1 MDALVVSHPVVD
13 GLRPVIGS
21 RSIAVRIVSAGLLFV
36 LAAPGCG
43 RERIVQADAE
53 SERDRSPAVALEA
66 DSGQTADAR
75 LVVATVPPGATIRI
89 DGEVRGVSPDTVEGL
104 VPHLAQIDLERAASQ
119 RVSGS
124 LSLEP
129 GVQSLTVTLPPAAEP
144 RRALPCVCTVT
155 TLPDF
160 AFVSVDGGPSHEI
173 VPFEA
178 RLLPGLRRFHVR
190 TRDGRVDT
198 TYTVMVPDGKVRM
211 TIKLDYRARRVRLQ

>member
-1 MDALVVSHPVVD
+1 M
-13 GLRPVIGS
+13 
-21 RSIAVRIVSAGLLFV
+21 AV
-36 LAAPGCG
+36 PGCG
-43 RERIVQADAE
+43 RERVVHQAGAASE
-53 SERDRSPAVALEA
+53 STRHPAQALEA
-66 DSGQTADAR
+66 GSGRTDGAR

-104 VPHLAQIDLERAASQ
+104 VPHIAQIEMERAASQ

-129 GVQSLTVTLPPAAEP
+129 GLQSLTIVLPPAAEH
-144 RRALPCVCTVT
+144 RSVPCVCTVT

-178 RLLPGLRRFHVR
+178 GLSPGLRHFHVR
-190 TRDGRVDT
+190 AHNGRVDT
-198 TYTVMVPDGKVRM
+198 TYTVMVPDGKTHM
-211 TIKLDYRARRVRLQ
+211 TIKLDYRARRVVLQ

>member
-1 MDALVVSHPVVD
+1 MDAIVVSVSHPGVAV
-13 GLRPVIGS
+13 P
-21 RSIAVRIVSAGLLFV
+21 RSIAARLVSAGLLLA

-43 RERIVQADAE
+43 RERIVQAGAE
-53 SERDRSPAVALEA
+53 SGSTRHPAQALEA
-66 DSGQTADAR
+66 DSGRTAGAR

-104 VPHLAQIDLERAASQ
+104 VPHLAQIVMERAGSQ

-129 GVQSLTVTLPPAAEP
+129 GLQSLTVRLPPAAEP
-144 RRALPCVCTVT
+144 RRVPCICTVT

-173 VPFEA
+173 VPFEV
-178 RLLPGLRRFHVR
+178 RLSPGLRRFHLK
-190 TRDGRVDT
+190 TSDDRVDT
-198 TYTVMVPDGKVRM
+198 TYTVMVPEGKARM